1 MLIKVSTV
9 FAGPCQNVV
18 DNSMQL
24 DCENETY
31 SGMLQTNFEGMAVVG
46 LDAMQRANS
55 TLEDFVSTFFI
66 TLQAKVVVYIQL
78 QILSCYVLM
87 LLN

>member
-1 MLIKVSTV
+1 MLIRVSTV

-55 TLEDFVSTFFI
+55 TLEDFVST
-66 TLQAKVVVYIQL
+66 
-78 QILSCYVLM
+78 C
-87 LLN
+87 LLLCRLRL